1 MDNITLKGAHTMPTR
16 PTETA
21 WKKAN
26 TVTFSLRLQKSTDAD
41 LLELLSKGP
50 KQTIIKAALREYI
63 KNHPEA

>member
-1 MDNITLKGAHTMPTR
+1 MPTR
-16 PTETA
+16 PSETA

-26 TVTFSLRLQKSTDAD
+26 TVTFSLRLQKGTDAD

-63 KNHPEA
+63 ENHKDRPE